1 MILRPGKVDVL
12 NVMLILDLRGRLTL
26 AFTFREKFSSF
37 LIFTAGTNAS

>member
-26 AFTFREKFSSF
+26 TFREKFSLF
-37 LIFTAGTNAS
+37 